1 MNVSM
6 ERKRKRQAV
15 GGELLSP
22 LRVLARAAVS
32 AGPGVFWIT
41 VFLIL
46 PALVLFVYSF
56 LSRDSVGDVTLPFTL
71 ENYRQFI
78 GFSVFGYDPVY
89 FIIIARSAVVAL
101 VTTFIC
107 VVLAYPL
114 AFFIAA
120 HGERWRNILLTLVIV
135 PSWTN
140 LVIRTYAWMILFAAD
155 SPLSNL
161 VRSLGFLGTGEGI
174 YPSVFAVYVG
184 TVYTFLSFMVLPI
197 YTAVERL
204 DWSLVEAAKDLYAS
218 RWQTFWQVI
227 LPQTLSG
234 LVAGCIVTLIP
245 AFGIF
250 VVTDLLGSSKVSLI
264 GNVISQQFSSSR
276 DWPFGA
282 TLSFLVMG
290 ISFLTLYLYGK
301 HMGEKGMR
309 DLL

>member
-1 MNVSM
+1 MKVSL
-6 ERKRKRQAV
+6 KRKPKRHAV

-22 LRVLARAAVS
+22 LKLLTRAALT
-32 AGPGVFWIT
+32 AGPGVLWIT
-41 VFLIL
+41 VLLIV

-56 LSRDSVGDVTLPFTL
+56 LSRDTLGDVTMPFTL
-71 ENYRQFI
+71 ENYRRFI

-89 FIIIARSAVVAL
+89 FIIIARSATVAL
-101 VTTFIC
+101 GTTLIC
-107 VVLAYPL
+107 AILAYPL

-120 HGERWRNILLTLVIV
+120 HNERWRNILLTLVIV

-140 LVIRTYAWMILFAAD
+140 LVIRTYAWMILFAPD
-155 SPLSNL
+155 SPLSTFA
-161 VRSLGFLGTGEGI
+161 RSLGLIGTGEGI

-204 DWSLVEAAKDLYAS
+204 NWSLVEASKDLYAS
-218 RWQTFWQVI
+218 HWQTFWQVI
-227 LPQTLSG
+227 LPQTLPG

-250 VVTDLLGSSKVSLI
+250 VVTDLLGASKVSLI

-282 TLSFLVMG
+282 TLSFLVME

-301 HMGEKGMR
+301 RMGEKGMR

>member
-6 ERKRKRQAV
+6 KRKRKRQAV

-56 LSRDSVGDVTLPFTL
+56 LSRDTIGDVSLPFTL
-71 ENYRQFI
+71 ENYRRFI
-78 GFSVFGYDPVY
+78 GFSIFGYDPVY

-107 VVLAYPL
+107 IVLAYPL

-120 HGERWRNILLTLVIV
+120 HNDRWRNILLTLVIV

-155 SPLSNL
+155 SPLSKL
-161 VRSLGFLGTGEGI
+161 ARGLGLLGTGEGI

-227 LPQTLSG
+227 LPQTLPG

-301 HMGEKGMR
+301 RMGEKGMR